1 MEDIAELKDDE
12 EEHTNSNEC
21 NKDDEFQKEM
31 HMVASEKKVESG
43 KATPT
48 TEVATQV
55 QNLEKSLQQQS
66 AGWQA
71 IPQPK
76 GHSSLDYSR
85 WDRVEDESSEEEDDD
100 DDDEPKPQYRFRVK
114 TVGVRAVK

>member
-1 MEDIAELKDDE
+1 
-12 EEHTNSNEC
+12 
-21 NKDDEFQKEM
+21 M

-76 GHSSLDYSR
+76 GHSRLDYSR
-85 WDRVEDESSEEEDDD
+85 WDSVEDESSEEEDDD
-100 DDDEPKPQYRFRVK
+100 EEDEPKPQYRFRVK